1 MKLTSTQIDSDGIPF
16 VEWEE
21 ESLLL
26 ANSRYRFS
34 LISRFGDRRP
44 TLLEIRE
51 WCSKAWSL
59 TGKISLSA
67 LKKGL
72 IWIHFEC
79 EENKVLEKGQYW
91 VWKTAMFLHRW
102 CPGLDL
108 DELLLSAWVVGYEM
122 SGVEEIYFS
131 SKKHTKNV
139 IMESAED
146 GLWETPRKKER
157 VISRSRFDLLCLS
170 LGLSRLGF
178 KLELKKWIIGSGIDL
193 IGKFLASCAVRE
205 LCLLFPQ
212 KALNRL
218 SSSES
223 IG

>member
-146 GLWETPRKKER
+146 GLWETPVLPNSGSLNSNFFSWSLK
-157 VISRSRFDLLCLS
+157 ITRFP
-170 LGLSRLGF
+170 
-178 KLELKKWIIGSGIDL
+178 
-193 IGKFLASCAVRE
+193 V
-205 LCLLFPQ
+205 
-212 KALNRL
+212 
-218 SSSES
+218 SSSVLAAGITYFPS
-223 IG
+223 

>member
-67 LKKGL
+67 RL

-108 DELLLSAWVVGYEM
+108 DELLLSAWVVL

-146 GLWETPRKKER
+146 GLWETPRKK
-157 VISRSRFDLLCLS
+157 
-170 LGLSRLGF
+170 
-178 KLELKKWIIGSGIDL
+178 K
-193 IGKFLASCAVRE
+193 
-205 LCLLFPQ
+205 
-212 KALNRL
+212 
-218 SSSES
+218 
-223 IG
+223 